1 MGLNKEAAEASEG
14 LISLSQ
20 MKTPPTA
27 SSATD
32 CKEQPLLFQDLGS
45 RQVAADFS
53 GGTLSSDGGVL
64 LLRQV
69 DASLGLTHRLA
80 QCFSDARRQVYVD
93 HSLQQLLAQRL
104 YGLALGYE
112 DLNDH
117 QRLRL
122 DPLLAAACD
131 KRDPLGEDRF
141 NPAHRG
147 VALAGAST
155 LNRLEL
161 SNNKRTR
168 AHKLAHDAGRLEACL
183 LQSGVRCLPKYAEEI
198 VVDLDAMGHRLHG
211 EQEGRHFRAYYD
223 DYCYLPLYVFVGD
236 IPLWAQ
242 LRTSDQD
249 AADGVVAALEK
260 IAAAIRQRC
269 RRARIIVRGDSGFCR
284 EEILA
289 WCERQAPVVYYCLG
303 LAKNSVLIEKLGP
316 ALASAQMRWCLSG
329 TARGREFIEFEYQT
343 VKSWSRSRRV
353 IGKAEVTAQGQNPRF
368 LVTNLPAKGFKPD
381 KDSTRFTPARLYEG
395 FYCAR
400 GEMEN
405 VLKQQVL
412 DLRADRM
419 STHYLASNQLRLWL
433 AAFAY
438 LLLERMRTLG
448 LAGTDLARATA
459 GSVRLKLLKVAGQVR
474 VSVRRVYVQL
484 SSAYPLQALFRL
496 CHRRLMALTPA
507 SG

>member
-1 MGLNKEAAEASEG
+1 MGLNKEAARASEG
-14 LISLSQ
+14 LIRLSQ
-20 MKTPPTA
+20 MKTLITA
-27 SSATD
+27 SSTTD
-32 CKEQPLLFQDLGS
+32 CNEQPLLFQDLGS
-45 RQVAADFS
+45 RQVVADFS
-53 GGTLSSDGGVL
+53 GGTLSSDGGAL

-69 DASLGLTHRLA
+69 DIHLGLTHSLA
-80 QCFSDARRQVYVD
+80 QCFRDEREQVYVD
-93 HSLQQLLAQRL
+93 HSVRQLLAQRL

-131 KRDPLGEDRF
+131 KLDVLGQERF

-161 SNNKRTR
+161 SNNKHTR
-168 AHKLAHDAGRLEACL
+168 GHKLAHDPGRIEACL
-183 LQSGVRCLPKYAEEI
+183 LQMGVRCLPKYAREI

-211 EQEGRHFRAYYD
+211 MQEGRHFRAYYD
-223 DYCYLPLYVFVGD
+223 EYCYLPLYVFVGD
-236 IPLWAQ
+236 LPLWAQ
-242 LRTSDQD
+242 LRSGDKD
-249 AADGVVAALEK
+249 GADGVVAALEK
-260 IAAAIRQRC
+260 IVAAIRKRC
-269 RRARIIVRGDSGFCR
+269 PRARIIVRGDGGFCR
-284 EEILA
+284 QEIMV
-289 WCERQAPVVYYCLG
+289 WCERHPEVYYCLG
-303 LAKNSVLIEKLGP
+303 LPKNPVLVERLGP
-316 ALASAQMRWCLSG
+316 ALADAQARWCLSG
-329 TARGREFIEFEYQT
+329 AAQVRQFAEFEYQT
-343 VKSWSRSRRV
+343 LRTWNRARRV

-368 LVTNLPAKGFKPD
+368 VVTNLPVPGFKGDPD
-381 KDSTRFTPARLYEG
+381 KTRFQAARVYEE

-433 AAFAY
+433 AALAY
-438 LLLERMRTLG
+438 LLLERLRTLG
-448 LAGTDLARATA
+448 LAGTELARATA
-459 GSVRLKLLKVAGQVR
+459 GSVRLKVLKVAGQVR

-484 SSAYPLQALFRL
+484 SSAYPWQGLFRR
-496 CHRRLMALTPA
+496 CHRRLVALAPA